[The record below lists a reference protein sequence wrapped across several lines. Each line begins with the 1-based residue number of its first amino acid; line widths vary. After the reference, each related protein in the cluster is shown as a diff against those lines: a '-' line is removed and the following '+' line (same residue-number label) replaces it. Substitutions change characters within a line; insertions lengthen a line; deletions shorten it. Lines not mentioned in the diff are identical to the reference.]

1 MRFYGW
7 RAMKGAVSPEIIG
20 LIPAG
25 GFASRFGKLPCSK
38 ELLPVG
44 IQEDSK
50 ISGYTPKV
58 LIADLIEKMKRASIE
73 KIFIILKK
81 GKWDIPNYLGDGS
94 ELGVNIGYLMQNL
107 PYGVPFTLDQ
117 AFPFVAQNP
126 VVLGFPDTI
135 YKSRDVFAPVLK
147 RLARSNAQV
156 VLGLFPADENA
167 DRVDIDTDGIVRRI
181 IVKAAGSNLKFA
193 WSTAA
198 WQPEFS
204 RFLHAYVSGS
214 TAATREEI
222 HIGQVIQASI
232 ESGFIVAGVRV
243 SEYQPID
250 IGNALKLK
258 NFWVQQA

>member
-1 MRFYGW
+1 
-7 RAMKGAVSPEIIG
+7 MKGTATPEIVG

-44 IQEDSK
+44 IQEDK
-50 ISGYTPKV
+50 KMAGYTPKV
-58 LIADLIEKMKRASIE
+58 LIADLIEKMKLASIE

-81 GKWDIPNYLGDGS
+81 GKWDIPAYLGDGS

-107 PYGVPFTLDQ
+107 PHGVPFTLDQ

-135 YKSRDVFAPVLK
+135 YKSRDVFGPVLK
-147 RLARSNAQV
+147 RLARGDAQV

-167 DRVDIDTDGIVRRI
+167 DRVDIDTDGLVRRI
-181 IVKAAGSNLKFA
+181 IVKSARSNLKFA

-198 WQPEFS
+198 WQPKFS
-204 RFLHAYVSGS
+204 RFMHDYVSS
-214 TAATREEI
+214 PAAAATRKEI

-232 ESGFIVAGVRV
+232 ESGFIVAGIRV
-243 SEYQPID
+243 SEYQPLD

-258 NFWVQQA
+258 DLWVQQA